1 MLVVIVDIL
10 LVLALISYTVYG
22 ARAGLLRSVFS
33 IAGVVAGGIGAV
45 LLLPIMTQLIAER
58 GVRIVVGLFL
68 VVALLTLGSTI
79 GGLIGRA
86 LSNGVARGP
95 LKVVDRVLGA
105 AVGLVVSALVLSMV
119 AFGVTSLGV
128 PVLSP
133 ALASSQVLRTVDQV
147 TPTPLKGAL
156 AQLRSLVIQGG
167 IPRITEALGDP
178 ATAPTVPDLD
188 TATGVL
194 EAASM
199 SVVRITGNAYACGQS
214 QTGSG
219 FVVAPDRIV
228 TNAHVVSGVDEP
240 IIETRRDGTVP
251 GRVVYFDPIDDIA
264 VIATDGL
271 TTAPLPAAANL
282 AVGDQAVF
290 QGYPLGGPFQSRAAD
305 VISVREFDV
314 DDIYGQTESPRDI
327 YTLAADVQQ
336 GNSGGPVLSLDGS
349 VVGIVFA
356 TSGTTSNVGYA
367 ATMTE
372 LQPVLAE
379 SSSLTDPVSSG
390 TCSRG

>member
-68 VVALLTLGSTI
+68 VVALLTLGSTV

-86 LSNGVARGP
+86 LSGGVARGP
-95 LKVVDRVLGA
+95 LKVIDRTLGA

-147 TPTPLKGAL
+147 TPAPLKGAL
-156 AQLRSLVIQGG
+156 AQLRSLVIQDG

-178 ATAPTVPDLD
+178 TTPPTVPDLD
-188 TATGVL
+188 TATGAL
-194 EAASM
+194 ESASM

-240 IIETRRDGTVP
+240 IVETRRDGTVS
-251 GRVVYFDPIDDIA
+251 GRVVYFDPVDDIA

-271 TTAPLPAAANL
+271 TTAALPAAANL

-314 DDIYGQTESPRDI
+314 DDIYGQTKSPRDI

-349 VVGIVFA
+349 VVGIIFA

-379 SSSLTDPVSSG
+379 SSSLTASVSSG